1 MNDSTAL
8 TVLDGRFPV
17 AVTQPPVLFDQLTRE
32 WDDRKTTSR
41 AIARG
46 ARRDACTE
54 ITYINAH
61 PRRPAPLPP
70 PPPPP
75 PTSPAA
81 LPPPPRWG
89 PPAVYPE
96 LAEAAL
102 KRDFDTRPQTIILDA
117 GLDEL
122 LEGGQS

>member
-46 ARRDACTE
+46 ARRDALTE

-61 PRRPAPLPP
+61 PPRPIPLPP
-70 PPPPP
+70 PPPPV
-75 PTSPAA
+75 SPAA

-89 PPAVYPE
+89 PAPVYPE

-102 KRDFDTRPQTIILDA
+102 KRDFDTRPQMIILDA
-117 GLDEL
+117 PLSEL
-122 LEGGQS
+122 LDGGQS

>member
-61 PRRPAPLPP
+61 PRRRGGDPQRYIRNSPKPP
-70 PPPPP
+70 
-75 PTSPAA
+75 
-81 LPPPPRWG
+81 
-89 PPAVYPE
+89 
-96 LAEAAL
+96 
-102 KRDFDTRPQTIILDA
+102 
-117 GLDEL
+117 
-122 LEGGQS
+122 